1 MASEL
6 VSKTA
11 PSRSAR
17 AISAATPTVGSAER
31 PILFLH
37 IPKTAGTS
45 FLLTL
50 QNLFGENQVLRLDG
64 GAPDIAAQI
73 DAVVV
78 HRLGAVACVAGHL
91 PLHLLAGHLDHF
103 RPFTLLREPAAR
115 VFSLFRFLQRAP
127 AALKAEMELSEGF
140 GFDEFITSRAPMVV
154 SQTHNG
160 MCRLLSGDPAMNTH
174 MMPDFWQPADPGAML
189 GHALAALEAMDF
201 GLVEQMGPTLTML
214 RALWGVAHP
223 LDEYVKNT
231 TGQDES
237 EENVE
242 AIRRV
247 VELNTLDIALYARAT
262 ALFRARLSTGSEDG
276 VGDKAGR
283 AVFRPALDTTVEIAA
298 IPGRQGFHE
307 TEHHGFSWLKSDRPA
322 RIHFIAPPGHAGAV
336 RLRLRFYCVVAK
348 YPVERLMIRL
358 NGVPL
363 PHSGALAADQWCTRE
378 TAEVALK
385 PGLNEL
391 AIDPSHFIS
400 LRLIDATTRDERYLA
415 IALNTLAIVTA

>member
-1 MASEL
+1 M
-6 VSKTA
+6 TA
-11 PSRSAR
+11 
-17 AISAATPTVGSAER
+17 AAPPAAPPGTSAER

-73 DAVVV
+73 DALVA

-91 PLHLLAGHLDHF
+91 PLHLLAGHLDRF
-103 RPFTLLREPAAR
+103 RPFTLLREPVAR

-127 AALKAEMELSEGF
+127 PALKEEMELSEGF
-140 GFDEFITSRAPMVV
+140 GFDEFITARAPMVV
-154 SQTHNG
+154 AQTHNG
-160 MCRLLSGDPAMNTH
+160 MCRLLSGDPAMNNGT
-174 MMPDFWQPADPGAML
+174 MPDFWQPADPGAML

-214 RALWGVAHP
+214 RTLWGVGHP

-231 TGQDES
+231 TGQDEA

-247 VELNTLDIALYARAT
+247 VELNTLDIALYARAA
-262 ALFRARLSTGSEDG
+262 ALFRARLRDRPSAGGRVSDGDG

-283 AVFRPALDTTVEIAA
+283 AVFRPALNTIVAIAA

-307 TEHHGFSWLKSDRPA
+307 TESHDFSWLKSDRPA
-322 RIHFIAPPGHAGAV
+322 RIHFLAPPGHAGAV
-336 RLRLRFYCVVAK
+336 KLRLRFYCVVAK
-348 YPVERLMIRL
+348 YPVDRLMIRI
-358 NGVPL
+358 NGVPVA
-363 PHSGALAADQWCTRE
+363 HSGALAADQWCTRE
-378 TAEVALK
+378 TVEVTLK

-400 LRLIDATTRDERYLA
+400 LRLIDATTQDERYLA
-415 IALNTLAIVTA
+415 VALHTLAIVAA